1 MMESKDIRTV
11 FNDLQ
16 TLLMS
21 DFTVAEE
28 NIHYWNSSIEE
39 DIVQLRKFM
48 NINHN
53 LLVDSELKG
62 LAPFNKKNKSIAKD
76 NQKQISLLKP
86 IQPRIKIT
94 TD

>member
-39 DIVQLRKFM
+39 DIVQLRNFM
-48 NINHN
+48 NI
-53 LLVDSELKG
+53 S
-62 LAPFNKKNKSIAKD
+62 
-76 NQKQISLLKP
+76 
-86 IQPRIKIT
+86 
-94 TD
+94 